1 MKGLLGYF
9 TTQNNIGA
17 FMMQHSGENHIDKK
31 QKTET
36 ATMSQEEQNLTNAN
50 TNQGATQTEEPKQ
63 ENFFQ
68 PVGEIAAEADKGEDE
83 QGLRKTGAED
93 AQGHPVQEIDSLCM
107 RCGKTGVTRLLLT
120 SIPYFKEIVL
130 MSFSCPHCGFR
141 NSEIQPASE
150 IQEKGVR
157 YILKIE
163 NQEDFNRQ
171 VVKSDSCSC
180 KFVELDIEIP
190 PQRGQLITP
199 EGLLSE
205 MIDNLKVDQPQRKS
219 LQPEVYQK
227 IEDLITK
234 VQKYINCEP
243 GTLPIT
249 LIVDDPAG
257 NSWIEY
263 VPGEPQHKW
272 SCTHYARSP
281 AQNVQLGLISADEV
295 AYREQ
300 QIQKQK
306 DAEAKKLV
314 EHAHPQPDDKTTD
327 ETNDNPRA
335 TGILS
340 NNSEIENF
348 ANEVETFR
356 ATCSGCYSP
365 CETHM
370 KLVNIPHFKDVVIM
384 STVCDHCGFKSN
396 EVKTGG
402 AIPDHGTKITL
413 YCDDPED
420 LARDILK
427 SETCGMSIPELS
439 LDLTPGTLGGRFT
452 TIEGL
457 LRQVRDE
464 LHSRVYTQT
473 SDSMAPSTKARWN
486 AFFDNLD
493 KAIDGKTKFTITM
506 TDPLSSSYIQNVYAP
521 DPDPN
526 MKIEEYPRTQE
537 ENEDLGLAD
546 MKTENYQE
554 DSSKTDSA
562 TKSQ

>member
-1 MKGLLGYF
+1 M
-9 TTQNNIGA
+9 QNT
-17 FMMQHSGENHIDKK
+17 EEHIDKK
-31 QKTET
+31 QKRTDS
-36 ATMSQEEQNLTNAN
+36 TMSHEEQTAEIEAPKENL
-50 TNQGATQTEEPKQ
+50 
-63 ENFFQ
+63 FQ
-68 PVGEIAAEADKGEDE
+68 PVGEIAANADQETDE
-83 QGLRKTGAED
+83 QGLRNTGAED

-107 RCGKTGVTRLLLT
+107 RCHKTGVTRLLLT

-130 MSFSCPHCGFR
+130 MSFSCPHCGFK

-150 IQEKGVR
+150 IQEKGCK
-157 YILKIE
+157 YMLKIE
-163 NQEDFNRQ
+163 TAEDFNRQ
-171 VVKSDSCSC
+171 IVKSDSCSC

-190 PQRGQLITP
+190 KQRGQLITP
-199 EGLLSE
+199 EGLLVE
-205 MIDNLKVDQPQRKS
+205 MIDNLQVDQPQRKTI
-219 LQPEVYQK
+219 QPEIYQK
-227 IEDLITK
+227 IEELIAK
-234 VQKYINCEP
+234 VQSYIKCEP
-243 GTLPIT
+243 GTLPLT
-249 LIVDDPAG
+249 LIADDPSG

-272 SCTHYARSP
+272 SCTHYARTP
-281 AQNVQLGLISADEV
+281 AQNVELGLISADEV

-300 QIQKQK
+300 QIQKEK
-306 DAEAKKLV
+306 EAAAKKLV
-314 EHAHPQPDDKTTD
+314 EHAHHDEVKTTN
-327 ETNDNPRA
+327 EVNDNPRA
-335 TGILS
+335 TGIIS
-340 NNSEIENF
+340 DNSEIENF
-348 ANEVETFR
+348 TNEVETFR

-384 STVCDHCGFKSN
+384 STVCDHCGYKSN

-402 AIPDHGTKITL
+402 EIPDHGTKITL

-473 SDSMAPSTKARWN
+473 SDSMAPETKARWN
-486 AFFDNLD
+486 VFFDGLD
-493 KAIDGKTKFTITM
+493 KAIDGHTKFTINM
-506 TDPLSSSYIQNVYAP
+506 IDPLSSSYIQNVYAP

-526 MKIEEYPRTQE
+526 MKIEYYPRTQQ
-537 ENEDLGLAD
+537 ENDDLGLSD
-546 MKTENYQE
+546 MKTEDYSQE
-554 DSSKTDSA
+554 
-562 TKSQ
+562 TKQE

>member
-1 MKGLLGYF
+1 
-9 TTQNNIGA
+9 
-17 FMMQHSGENHIDKK
+17 MQQTEREHVDKK
-31 QKTET
+31 RKTNDI
-36 ATMSQEEQNLTNAN
+36 TMSQEINNSTNAETTSAQAVAN
-50 TNQGATQTEEPKQ
+50 TEEPKQ
-63 ENFFQ
+63 ENLFQ
-68 PVGEIAAEADKGEDE
+68 SVGEIAAEADRGEDD

-93 AQGHPVQEIDSLCM
+93 AQGHAVQEVDSLCM
-107 RCGKTGVTRLLLT
+107 RCGKTGVTRILLT

-130 MSFSCPHCGFR
+130 MSFSCPHCGFK
-141 NSEIQPASE
+141 NSEVQPASE
-150 IQEKGVR
+150 IQEKGAR
-157 YILKIE
+157 YVLKIE

-199 EGLLSE
+199 EGLLTE
-205 MIDNLKVDQPQRKS
+205 MVENLQVEQPQRKS
-219 LQPEVYQK
+219 LQPEIYQK
-227 IEDLITK
+227 IEDLIEK
-234 VQKYINCEP
+234 VQKCINCDPEI
-243 GTLPIT
+243 LPIT
-249 LIVDDPAG
+249 LVVDDPAG

-306 DAEAKKLV
+306 AVEAQKLV
-314 EHAHPQPDDKTTD
+314 KHVHAQPGDQHK
-327 ETNDNPRA
+327 EEKNDNPRA
-335 TGILS
+335 TGIIS
-340 NNSEIENF
+340 DNSEIENF
-348 ANEVETFR
+348 SNEVETFR

-384 STVCDHCGFKSN
+384 STVCDHCGYKSN

-402 AIPDHGTKITL
+402 EIPDHGTKISL

-427 SETCGMSIPELS
+427 SETCGMSIPELN

-473 SDSMAPSTKARWN
+473 SDSMAASTKSRWN
-486 AFFDNLD
+486 IFFDNLD
-493 KAIDGKTKFTITM
+493 KAIDGKTKFTIHM

-526 MKIEEYPRTQE
+526 MKIEEYPRTAE
-537 ENEDLGLAD
+537 ENEELGLTD
-546 MKTENYQE
+546 MKTENYE
-554 DSSKTDSA
+554 ENTSTVNDGSEAGT
-562 TKSQ
+562 SQ

>member
-1 MKGLLGYF
+1 
-9 TTQNNIGA
+9 
-17 FMMQHSGENHIDKK
+17 MQHSSQEHIDKK
-31 QKTET
+31 QKTEDANMTEAEIPKEANNSNT
-36 ATMSQEEQNLTNAN
+36 ATNQEESKKENL
-50 TNQGATQTEEPKQ
+50 
-63 ENFFQ
+63 FQ
-68 PVGEIAAEADKGEDE
+68 PVGEIAAETAAEDD

-93 AQGHPVQEIDSLCM
+93 AQGHPVQEVDSLCM

-130 MSFSCPHCGFR
+130 MSFSCSHCGFR
-141 NSEIQPASE
+141 NNEIQPASE
-150 IQEKGVR
+150 IQEKGCKYV
-157 YILKIE
+157 LKIE
-163 NQEDFNRQ
+163 NAEDFNRQ
-171 VVKSDSCSC
+171 VVKADSCSC

-190 PQRGQLITP
+190 SGRGQLITP
-199 EGLLSE
+199 EGLLTE
-205 MIDNLKVDQPQRKS
+205 MIENLQGDQPQRKT
-219 LQPEVYQK
+219 LQPEIYQK
-227 IEDLITK
+227 IEDLIKK

-243 GTLPIT
+243 GTLPLT
-249 LIVDDPAG
+249 LVVDDPAG

-272 SCTHYARSP
+272 SCTYYARTP

-300 QIQKQK
+300 QIQKEK
-306 DAEAKKLV
+306 DEAAKKLV
-314 EHAHPQPDDKTTD
+314 EHSHDQSDKSKS
-327 ETNDNPRA
+327 EVNDNPKS
-335 TGILS
+335 TGIVS
-340 NNSEIENF
+340 DNSEIENF
-348 ANEVETFR
+348 SNEIETFR

-384 STVCDHCGFKSN
+384 STVCDHCGYKSN

-402 AIPDHGTKITL
+402 EIPDHGTKITL

-427 SETCGMSIPELS
+427 SETCGMNIPELS

-473 SDSMAPSTKARWN
+473 SDSMAPETKSRWIV
-486 AFFDNLD
+486 FFDNLD
-493 KAIDGKTKFTITM
+493 KAIDGKTKFTIHM
-506 TDPLSSSYIQNVYAP
+506 IDPLSSSYIQNVYAP

-526 MKIEEYPRTQE
+526 MKIEEYPRTAQ
-537 ENEDLGLAD
+537 ENEDLGLSD
-546 MKTENYQE
+546 MKTENYE
-554 DSSKTDSA
+554 VDPSIMDTTTDATATTDASK
-562 TKSQ
+562 Q

>member
-1 MKGLLGYF
+1 
-9 TTQNNIGA
+9 
-17 FMMQHSGENHIDKK
+17 MQQTEQEHVDKK
-31 QKTET
+31 QKTNDI
-36 ATMSQEEQNLTNAN
+36 TMSQETNNSTNAETTSAQAVAN
-50 TNQGATQTEEPKQ
+50 TEELKQ
-63 ENFFQ
+63 ENLFQ
-68 PVGEIAAEADKGEDE
+68 SVGEIAAEADRGEDD

-93 AQGHPVQEIDSLCM
+93 AQGHAVQEVDSLCM
-107 RCGKTGVTRLLLT
+107 RCGKTGVTRILLT

-130 MSFSCPHCGFR
+130 MSFSCPHCGFK
-141 NSEIQPASE
+141 NNEVQPASE
-150 IQEKGVR
+150 IQEKGAR
-157 YILKIE
+157 YVLKIE

-199 EGLLSE
+199 EGLLTE
-205 MIDNLKVDQPQRKS
+205 MIENLQVEQSQRKS
-219 LQPEVYQK
+219 LQPEIYQK
-227 IEDLITK
+227 IEDLIEK
-234 VQKYINCEP
+234 VQKCINCDPEV
-243 GTLPIT
+243 LPIT
-249 LIVDDPAG
+249 LAVDDPAG

-263 VPGEPQHKW
+263 IPGEPQHKW

-306 DAEAKKLV
+306 AVEAQKLV
-314 EHAHPQPDDKTTD
+314 KQVHAQPGDQHIEEK
-327 ETNDNPRA
+327 NDNPRA
-335 TGILS
+335 TGIIS
-340 NNSEIENF
+340 DNSEIENF
-348 ANEVETFR
+348 SNEVETFR

-384 STVCDHCGFKSN
+384 STVCDHCGYKSN

-402 AIPDHGTKITL
+402 EIPDHGTKISL

-427 SETCGMSIPELS
+427 SETCGMSIPELN

-473 SDSMAPSTKARWN
+473 SDSMAASTKSRWN
-486 AFFDNLD
+486 IFFDNLD
-493 KAIDGKTKFTITM
+493 KAIDGKTKFTIHM

-526 MKIEEYPRTQE
+526 MKIEEYPRTAE
-537 ENEDLGLAD
+537 ENEDLGLTD
-546 MKTENYQE
+546 MKTENYE
-554 DSSKTDSA
+554 ENTSTVNEVSEAGT
-562 TKSQ
+562 SQ

>member
-1 MKGLLGYF
+1 M
-9 TTQNNIGA
+9 QNI
-17 FMMQHSGENHIDKK
+17 QQEEHIDKK
-31 QKTET
+31 QKTESIT
-36 ATMSQEEQNLTNAN
+36 NTMTQDTPDQ
-50 TNQGATQTEEPKQ
+50 TNQPK
-63 ENFFQ
+63 ENLFQ
-68 PVGEIAAEADKGEDE
+68 PVGEIAEKTEEQVDD

-107 RCGKTGVTRLLLT
+107 RCGKMGVTRLLLT
-120 SIPYFKEIVL
+120 SIPYFKEIVI
-130 MSFSCPHCGFR
+130 MSFECPHCGFK
-141 NSEIQPASE
+141 NTEVQPASE
-150 IQEKGVR
+150 IQEKGCKYV
-157 YILKIE
+157 LKIE

-199 EGLLSE
+199 EGLLTE
-205 MIDNLKVDQPQRKS
+205 MIDNLEIEQPQRKTS
-219 LQPEVYQK
+219 QPEIYEK
-227 IEDLITK
+227 IEEVVAK
-234 VQKYINCEP
+234 VRKYLNCEP

-263 VPGEPQHKW
+263 VPGEAQHKW
-272 SCTHYARSP
+272 SCTWYPRSP
-281 AQNVQLGLISADEV
+281 SQNVQLGLISADEV

-306 DAEAKKLV
+306 TEEAKKMV
-314 EHAHPQPDDKTTD
+314 EQAHKAATEKNSEID
-327 ETNDNPRA
+327 NNPRS
-335 TGILS
+335 TGLIS
-340 NNSEIENF
+340 DKSEIENF

-356 ATCSGCYSP
+356 ATCPSCYSP
-365 CETHM
+365 CLTRM
-370 KLVNIPHFKDVVIM
+370 KLVDIPHFKEVVIM
-384 STVCDHCGFKSN
+384 STVCDRCGYKSN

-402 AIPDHGTKITL
+402 EIPDHGTKVTL

-427 SETCGMSIPELS
+427 SETCGMSIPELN

-464 LHSRVYTQT
+464 LHARVYTQT
-473 SDSMAPSTKARWN
+473 SDSMAPDTKTRWN
-486 AFFDNLD
+486 VFFDNLD
-493 KAIDGKTKFTITM
+493 KAIDGKIKFTINM
-506 TDPLSSSYIQNVYAP
+506 IDPLSSSYIQNVYAP

-526 MKIEEYPRTQE
+526 MKIEEYPRTAE

-546 MKTENYQE
+546 MKTENYEQ
-554 DSSKTDSA
+554 DSTETS
-562 TKSQ
+562 TKEVASTN

>member
-1 MKGLLGYF
+1 
-9 TTQNNIGA
+9 
-17 FMMQHSGENHIDKK
+17 MQHSSEEHIDKK
-31 QKTET
+31 PRR
-36 ATMSQEEQNLTNAN
+36 MSQETAN
-50 TNQGATQTEEPKQ
+50 TTQPTQTTVQATEEPKK
-63 ENFFQ
+63 ENLFQ
-68 PVGEIAAEADKGEDE
+68 TVGEIAAEADAEEDD

-93 AQGHPVQEIDSLCM
+93 AQGHAVQEVDSLCM
-107 RCGKTGVTRLLLT
+107 RCGETGVTRLLLT

-130 MSFSCPHCGFR
+130 MSFACPHCGFR

-150 IQEKGVR
+150 IQEKGSR
-157 YILKIE
+157 YVLKIE
-163 NQEDFNRQ
+163 NAEDLSRQ

-190 PQRGQLITP
+190 PGRGQLISP
-199 EGLLSE
+199 EGLLTE
-205 MIDNLKVDQPQRKS
+205 MIENLQVDQPQRKT
-219 LQPEVYQK
+219 LQPEVYEK
-227 IEDLITK
+227 IEELIVK

-243 GTLPIT
+243 GTLPTT
-249 LIVDDPAG
+249 LIVDDPSG

-272 SCTHYARSP
+272 SCTHYARTP

-300 QIQKQK
+300 QIQKEK
-306 DAEAKKLV
+306 DEAAKNLV
-314 EHAHPQPDDKTTD
+314 KHAHTEPGH
-327 ETNDNPRA
+327 DNPRA
-335 TGILS
+335 TGLVS
-340 NNSEIENF
+340 DQSEIENF
-348 ANEVETFR
+348 SNEVETFR

-384 STVCDHCGFKSN
+384 STVCDHCGYKSN

-402 AIPDHGTKITL
+402 EIPDHGSKITL
-413 YCDDPED
+413 VCDDPED

-427 SETCGMSIPELS
+427 SETCGMNIPELS

-457 LRQVRDE
+457 LKQVRDE

-473 SDSMAPSTKARWN
+473 SDSMAPSTKSRWIV
-486 AFFDNLD
+486 FFDNLD
-493 KAIDGKTKFTITM
+493 KAIDGKTKFTILM

-521 DPDPN
+521 DADPN
-526 MKIEEYPRTQE
+526 MTIEEYPRTAE
-537 ENEDLGLAD
+537 ENEELGLTD
-546 MKTENYQE
+546 MKTENYEVDQNII
-554 DSSKTDSA
+554 DDSA
-562 TKSQ
+562 DAAPEHTETGTSNQ

>member
-1 MKGLLGYF
+1 M
-9 TTQNNIGA
+9 QNTK
-17 FMMQHSGENHIDKK
+17 QEHVDKK
-31 QKTET
+31 QKTSEII
-36 ATMSQEEQNLTNAN
+36 MSQESENSAN
-50 TNQGATQTEEPKQ
+50 SETTSAQAVANSNKTKQ
-63 ENFFQ
+63 ENLFQ
-68 PVGEIAAEADKGEDE
+68 SVGEIAAEADREEDD

-93 AQGHPVQEIDSLCM
+93 AQGHAVQEVDSLCM
-107 RCGKTGVTRLLLT
+107 RCGETGVTRILLT

-130 MSFSCPHCGFR
+130 MSFSCPHCGFK
-141 NSEIQPASE
+141 NSEVQPASE
-150 IQEKGVR
+150 IQEKGAR
-157 YILKIE
+157 YVLKIE

-205 MIDNLKVDQPQRKS
+205 MIENLQVEQPQRKI
-219 LQPEVYQK
+219 LQPEIYQK
-227 IEDLITK
+227 IEDLIEK
-234 VQKYINCEP
+234 VQKYVNCDP
-243 GTLPIT
+243 AVLPVTLV
-249 LIVDDPAG
+249 VDDPAG

-263 VPGEPQHKW
+263 IPGEPQHKW

-306 DAEAKKLV
+306 AAEAQKLV
-314 EHAHPQPDDKTTD
+314 QHVHAHPGDQHK
-327 ETNDNPRA
+327 EEKNDNPRA
-335 TGILS
+335 TGIIS
-340 NNSEIENF
+340 DNSEIENF
-348 ANEVETFR
+348 SNEVETFR

-384 STVCDHCGFKSN
+384 STVCDHCGYKSN

-402 AIPDHGTKITL
+402 EIPDHGTKISL
-413 YCDDPED
+413 YCDDSED

-427 SETCGMSIPELS
+427 SETCGMSIPELN

-473 SDSMAPSTKARWN
+473 SDSMAASTKSRWTI
-486 AFFDNLD
+486 FFDNLD
-493 KAIDGKTKFTITM
+493 KAIDGKTKFTIHM

-526 MKIEEYPRTQE
+526 MKVEEYPRTAE
-537 ENEDLGLAD
+537 ENDELGLSD
-546 MKTENYQE
+546 MKTENYE
-554 DSSKTDSA
+554 ENSA
-562 TKSQ
+562 TVDAGAEVKSSQ